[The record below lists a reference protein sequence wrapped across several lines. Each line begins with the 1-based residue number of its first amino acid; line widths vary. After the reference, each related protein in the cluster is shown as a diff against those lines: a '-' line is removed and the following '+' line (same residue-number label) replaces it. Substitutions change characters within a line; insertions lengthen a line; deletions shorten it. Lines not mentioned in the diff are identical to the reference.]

1 MKIQPLI
8 PVQQS
13 PKFSGFWSFNK
24 TIAKTIDENRLV
36 DSFVSMVRMDT
47 TSDSVSALKKQ
58 PSTDNQKVFAQW
70 LKEILIKLGVED
82 VEIDEFSFLTGKIPA
97 NTKKNSAKIALMAHM
112 DTKSPGK
119 NIIPQIHKYNGGD
132 LMLPNGIALSHKNLK
147 GYENNTIITS
157 SGKTVLGADDKAGIA
172 EILEAIHI
180 YKSNPKIKHP
190 EIRLAFTPDEEVTGL
205 DYANN
210 LNLKKFDVDAGYT
223 VDGNSPD
230 IVDLEYCP
238 AKSFIKKLCELY
250 KNRFSPDEEVISM
263 LDKKQKE
270 LSEKIRIYTKE
281 GLEKSFLIPKFT
293 TPRGYTD
300 GTTLAM
306 KGIPMANLGT
316 GGHLGHTVYE
326 YAVVEEM
333 KKAVENIINVLSVWG
348 EKG

>member
-13 PKFSGFWSFNK
+13 PKFSGFWGFNK

-172 EILEAIHI
+172 EILEAIHL

-190 EIRLAFTPDEEVTGL
+190 EIRLAFTPDEEVIGL
-205 DYANN
+205 DYAKN
-210 LNLKKFDVDAGYT
+210 LNLKKLDVVAGYT
-223 VDGNSPD
+223 IDGNYPD
-230 IVDLEYCP
+230 IVDMEYCP
-238 AKSFIKKLCELY
+238 LNFVAKKLAP
-250 KNRFSPDEEVISM
+250 NSNM
-263 LDKKQKE
+263 DKKEIARLEQKQQE
-270 LSEKIRIYTKE
+270 FTDKLFEYTKA
-281 GLEKSFLIPKFT
+281 GLKKSALRPEFT
-293 TPRGYTD
+293 APRGYTD
-300 GTTLAM
+300 GTILAQN
-306 KGIPMANLGT
+306 GIPMANLGT

-333 KKAVENIINVLSVWG
+333 KKAVENIINILSVWAQ
-348 EKG
+348 KG